1 MAVALRKKGSKGPMK
16 PSSEGC
22 ERDRLDELSFTEVFR
37 DFAELA
43 RRNWEG
49 GGGPHPETCPSLPEE
64 AKERERLGVS
74 RSAELAE
81 Q

>member
-1 MAVALRKKGSKGPMK
+1 MK
-16 PSSEGC
+16 PSGEGC

-49 GGGPHPETCPSLPEE
+49 GGGAPHPETRPSLPEE
-64 AKERERLGVS
+64 AREADCFEAQLWPKP
-74 RSAELAE
+74 
-81 Q
+81 

>member
-16 PSSEGC
+16 PSGEGC

-43 RRNWEG
+43 RRNWEVA
-49 GGGPHPETCPSLPEE
+49 HILRHALRCR
-64 AKERERLGVS
+64 KKRRREKG
-74 RSAELAE
+74 
-81 Q
+81 